1 MGTSLSLVADLFHYS
16 FHHLCL
22 FLLLILLKNPLFPLQ
37 SLVLAVL
44 SSVPQLTSDFSALH
58 PECSIPAVGNTCPAF
73 LGYQRII
80 MSTGQS
86 QTIQSRVLEKVLTSR
101 NVLTVGILFNSI
113 SSLSAFSWLLQYS
126 SYTKNL
132 SFCKEKQSNFF
143 IQTPLERLFWH
154 SLLPDYLQR
163 EVDSKWHQ
171 HWSFHEVYD
180 IRPM

>member
-1 MGTSLSLVADLFHYS
+1 MLVSSVDSFKKPLPCFHCNHWCWQCS
-16 FHHLCL
+16 VLCL
-22 FLLLILLKNPLFPLQ
+22 SSPVI
-37 SLVLAVL
+37 
-44 SSVPQLTSDFSALH
+44 SVPSTLSAPYLQWV
-58 PECSIPAVGNTCPAF
+58 IPAKCPAF

-86 QTIQSRVLEKVLTSR
+86 QTIQSRVLEEVLTSR